1 MLMILVV
8 FEFTVLENKER
19 EYFRE
24 VEKLQLELDKTKGFL
39 SVDRFVH
46 NSKTNCYVSISTWED
61 EKSVVSWKNNSKHI
75 LSQNIGKKDI
85 FKSFRIRV
93 TNVVREYTD
102 KD

>member
-1 MLMILVV
+1 MILVV
-8 FEFTVLENKER
+8 IEFTVLENKEKD
-19 EYFRE
+19 YFRE
-24 VEKLQLELDKTKGFL
+24 VEKLQSELNKTKGFL

-61 EKSVVSWKNNSKHI
+61 AKSVVSWKNNSKHL
-75 LSQNIGKKDI
+75 LSQNLGKKDI

>member
-1 MLMILVV
+1 MLMILVA

-19 EYFRE
+19 DYFRE
-24 VEKLQLELDKTKGFL
+24 VEKLQSELNKTKGFL

-61 EKSVVSWKNNSKHI
+61 EESVVFWKNNSKHL
-75 LSQNIGKKDI
+75 LSQNLGKKDI
-85 FKSFRIRV
+85 FKSYRIRV